1 LDLNIGWA
9 QWKPTGHEQRI
20 DRLRIG
26 SKTELDLEIDLAFE
40 FYIYVS
46 SNFIHFSFGDDDGKI
61 THGKFTMVHVSKYFD
76 KRFGHLLL

>member
-61 THGKFTMVHVSKYFD
+61 TQHFCTVIYI
-76 KRFGHLLL
+76 